1 MSKTALTEELP
12 AAEIQEDF
20 PLHLDEFCRRLST
33 SVKRPTL
40 IGGFH
45 SFATRQGL
53 LLAREPEFMSAFEAF
68 RRLPA

>member
-1 MSKTALTEELP
+1 MSKSDQIEELP
-12 AAEIQEDF
+12 AAESEVSF
-20 PLHLDEFCRRLST
+20 PLHLDEFCRRLSI

-45 SFATRQGL
+45 AYATRQGL
-53 LLAREPEFMSAFEAF
+53 LLAYEPEFISAFESF